1 MKRCPACH
9 AELSDGAI
17 ACPNCGGT
25 YLPDGKFQTSWEANM
40 AQLVAERERKVERA
54 ERFGRWGRPHTR
66 FFLDDKAGCML
77 PALIL
82 VVCIVG
88 PVILC
93 L

>member
-40 AQLVAERERKVERA
+40 AQMVADRERKVDWA
-54 ERFGRWGRPHTR
+54 ERFGRWGRPHTT
-66 FFLDDKAGCML
+66 FFLEDKAGC
-77 PALIL
+77 L
-82 VVCIVG
+82 VAGLVLVICIAG
-88 PVILC
+88 PVILF